1 MVVDLAVYHV
11 MLDSVNFGHAELT
24 AHHHVHQESDLRGR
38 QGHISGLGHGKGF
51 RGLTGDP
58 SGVSQHLGL

>member
-1 MVVDLAVYHV
+1 
-11 MLDSVNFGHAELT
+11 MLDSVDFGHAELT

-38 QGHISGLGHGKGF
+38 QGHVSGLGHGKGF
-51 RGLTGDP
+51 KGLTGDP